1 MSKYFKILFVSL
13 LLFVASNNLRVYSQN
28 IKDSLRFSLILS
40 TTEYN
45 KADILLKIAKED
57 IKLRNYVEASE
68 NINKALKIAN
78 SNNIKSFKAEC
89 YYLLGK
95 IAFLKEDIENAIN
108 NFTRSVNIYEN
119 LKDPEKL
126 IIVNSDIGDV
136 YKYLGAY
143 SKAADYYKNAYEI
156 ADSIN
161 NFDSKI
167 TYLEKTAEAYYIQ
180 GEFLKAEIYFLK
192 LYEELKQNP
201 KSDFDDIKVFYKLS
215 ETYKKLD
222 EYDKALSYNLKI
234 YAIYAELK
242 DTTAMSV
249 VSNNIGYLYFH
260 LSNYE
265 SALQSFKTSLEF
277 GLNTNMNDEEYAKL
291 YANIGIC
298 YQNLGDF
305 DNTNIYLKLALRF
318 LKNSDNYL
326 DIARLENITAN
337 IFHKDEDLYN
347 AELFSRNSIESAK
360 KSEDKDLLQIC
371 YYSYSQIIRDGND
384 YIAALE
390 YYEKHLSLKDSL
402 LFEQRINEQELNQK
416 IYNLEKTEK
425 ELKLK
430 LADEEVKDLAL
441 TQLRLEAEK
450 REREMDLLKSEKE
463 LEQSEKDRLQQSLEL
478 SKQRHEAEIRER
490 ELKQLEQDKAIQDLV
505 LKQKEAEEK
514 EREKEIALLESE
526 KERQQLELEKQAEA
540 KKRAQWM
547 VALFAVIVVLILI
560 GLIITKKKNT
570 ILANQ
575 KIEIEEKNIVLEN
588 KNEEILTQSE
598 RIIVQKDLIEKKNE
612 EITDSIHYAS
622 RIQNAVLPSVQVLD
636 NYLSEYFIFFKPKDI
651 VSGDFYW
658 AAEKNDKLVVT
669 AADCTGHGVPGA
681 FMSMLGMS
689 FLNEIVLKEEILDAD
704 KILNQLRFEVIKSLK
719 QSGKDDE
726 AKDGMDMALC
736 VIDKK
741 NMNMQ
746 FAGANNPM
754 YFIKNGELEKIKPD
768 RMPISI
774 HFRSDANFTK
784 QEFGLKT
791 SDTIYIFSDGFA
803 DQFGGSDGRKLKYKP
818 FQDLL
823 FNMHTEPMDKQKR
836 KLDKFFD
843 EWRGD
848 LEQIDD
854 VLIIGM
860 RI

>member
-108 NFTRSVNIYEN
+108 NLTRSVNIYEN
-119 LKDPEKL
+119 LKDTEKL

-242 DTTAMSV
+242 DTMAMSV
-249 VSNNIGYLYFH
+249 VSNNIGYLYLH

-277 GLNTNMNDEEYAKL
+277 GVNTNMNDEEYAKL

-305 DNTNIYLKLALRF
+305 DNTIIYLKLALKS
-318 LKNSDNYL
+318 LKNSDNYC

-360 KSEDKDLLQIC
+360 
-371 YYSYSQIIRDGND
+371 N
-384 YIAALE
+384 
-390 YYEKHLSLKDSL
+390 
-402 LFEQRINEQELNQK
+402 QEIK
-416 IYNLEKTEK
+416 IYCKFVIIPIH
-425 ELKLK
+425 KLFVMVMII
-430 LADEEVKDLAL
+430 LQHLNI
-441 TQLRLEAEK
+441 
-450 REREMDLLKSEKE
+450 MKS
-463 LEQSEKDRLQQSLEL
+463 
-478 SKQRHEAEIRER
+478 
-490 ELKQLEQDKAIQDLV
+490 
-505 LKQKEAEEK
+505 
-514 EREKEIALLESE
+514 
-526 KERQQLELEKQAEA
+526 
-540 KKRAQWM
+540 
-547 VALFAVIVVLILI
+547 
-560 GLIITKKKNT
+560 T
-570 ILANQ
+570 
-575 KIEIEEKNIVLEN
+575 
-588 KNEEILTQSE
+588 
-598 RIIVQKDLIEKKNE
+598 
-612 EITDSIHYAS
+612 
-622 RIQNAVLPSVQVLD
+622 
-636 NYLSEYFIFFKPKDI
+636 
-651 VSGDFYW
+651 
-658 AAEKNDKLVVT
+658 
-669 AADCTGHGVPGA
+669 
-681 FMSMLGMS
+681 
-689 FLNEIVLKEEILDAD
+689 
-704 KILNQLRFEVIKSLK
+704 
-719 QSGKDDE
+719 
-726 AKDGMDMALC
+726 
-736 VIDKK
+736 
-741 NMNMQ
+741 
-746 FAGANNPM
+746 
-754 YFIKNGELEKIKPD
+754 
-768 RMPISI
+768 
-774 HFRSDANFTK
+774 
-784 QEFGLKT
+784 
-791 SDTIYIFSDGFA
+791 
-803 DQFGGSDGRKLKYKP
+803 
-818 FQDLL
+818 
-823 FNMHTEPMDKQKR
+823 
-836 KLDKFFD
+836 
-843 EWRGD
+843 
-848 LEQIDD
+848 
-854 VLIIGM
+854 
-860 RI
+860 